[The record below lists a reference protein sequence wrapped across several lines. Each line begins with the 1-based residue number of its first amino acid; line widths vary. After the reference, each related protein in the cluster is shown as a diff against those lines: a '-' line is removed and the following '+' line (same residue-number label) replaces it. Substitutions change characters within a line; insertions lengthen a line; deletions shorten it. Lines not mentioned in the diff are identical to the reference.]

1 MYTMGKNCHLTKQRR
16 KRGHND
22 ISYYT
27 MKGRLNGRAQDNI
40 KETGYQGVIRGS
52 LEGGRVGMES
62 DESNHNEQ
70 VRNEMKN

>member
-1 MYTMGKNCHLTKQRR
+1 
-16 KRGHND
+16 
-22 ISYYT
+22 